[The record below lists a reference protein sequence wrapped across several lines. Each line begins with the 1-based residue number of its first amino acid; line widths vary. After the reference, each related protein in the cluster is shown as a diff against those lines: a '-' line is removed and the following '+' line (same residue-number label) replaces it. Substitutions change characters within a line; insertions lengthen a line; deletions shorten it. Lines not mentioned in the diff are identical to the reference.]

1 MTPPLPPSPTLS
13 TLKKRMVFHLEG
25 AVILTTRKKTVTV
38 LDLLPFSS
46 AACVLQPF
54 ADVKKLHS
62 IHTRDNTANG
72 YVHCCKACSS
82 SGIKLR
88 TKFAAFV
95 TLATSQQWGI
105 AFVTLATSQQWGI
118 DTATSIMHYCR
129 ACSDSDISK
138 PCT

>member
-1 MTPPLPPSPTLS
+1 MTPPLPPPSPPSPTLS

-105 AFVTLATSQQWGI
+105 